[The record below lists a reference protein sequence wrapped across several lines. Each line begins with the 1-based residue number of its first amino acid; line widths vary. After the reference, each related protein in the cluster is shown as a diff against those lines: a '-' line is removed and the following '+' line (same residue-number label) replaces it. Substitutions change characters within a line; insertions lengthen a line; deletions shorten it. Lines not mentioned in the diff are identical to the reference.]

1 MRKYKASELINSL
14 SLYRNNDVMFLL
26 GAGCSI
32 GSGCMA
38 AGKLINEFKR
48 RIFCAENGIQYD
60 DPNGINDAK
69 LNENI
74 NEYFHYEG
82 ENEYSFYFEK
92 CFPNAQ
98 DRIMFIKEKF
108 QNVKPSYGYLCF
120 AKYLMDRK
128 IKYVLTT
135 NFDKLCERAII
146 KLHGEY
152 DMAIISDSLSPLEE
166 EKLNIIKL
174 HGDYY
179 YDSLKNTIEELESLS
194 QKIYNYIKSCRPK
207 KIVVIGYSGQDK
219 SVMSLLDDLTTNYGT
234 EISWCTL
241 SDDCSDEK
249 INNLLSINQNSGY
262 VKIDGF
268 EQFFYD
274 LYKFMNYKDELIDT
288 TIKDLQEKDIIMKK
302 ERQIEE
308 IYLNINY
315 ILEFPNLY
323 VFDLQSSAQFIKELN
338 DENNDIYI
346 LQSREKLYAVGS
358 IIKLKEILN
367 CDKYVI
373 ININNTELKIIQ
385 KCQLMKHTILC
396 WARNNGLFVY
406 KNNIYSDDKDQ
417 IKQGL
422 KVNVDIFNNNFCLMT
437 CVNYFSTELQIDE
450 RTKYAINR
458 KKSSLYAKSNFDL
471 RKQLLE
477 KYLGKLEFDYY
488 GIKLKFD
495 NKPVTSFMPYQ
506 KFDEYNCEE
515 EPLMV
520 TVDGSESVN
529 QIKLLAE
536 KGPRKTLLSPS
547 KIKVGVFCVKQ
558 DEDKLKEFL
567 SMLINGSDKPMFESI
582 IPTYTGFKNIFD
594 TEIEFIYDGLEGFDM
609 KRNFFK
615 TISLIDFAELCYR
628 GIKKLYDEK
637 QVDIVL
643 IFVGNNL
650 KKFKSNDSFD
660 LHDYVKVSCANS
672 YKTQFLE
679 ESTLDSTDNINKRL
693 LNLSI
698 ALFTKTI
705 GMPWY
710 PKKYS
715 KNTLFLGISFGV
727 DENGV
732 NVGCSQ
738 MFDGAGRG
746 LQLIITK
753 VSDKHRKNQ
762 YLSLEEAYNLGL
774 EIRKTYYKSSK
785 IEEIQRIVIHRC
797 DPFRKEEI
805 EGFKKAFTGIEDF
818 VLIQI
823 TEKVN
828 FNAYRFK
835 NSYCFGYPVSRGTV
849 VKCSENSAYV
859 WTDGS
864 IINTDVL
871 GGKTYRN
878 NTRGMGKPLKII
890 KYHGNITLNEIVDDL
905 MFLTKM
911 DFNSS
916 DVLYSK
922 LPVTIKY
929 SRIVCDLLKQK
940 SLPNDTISFQYI
952 M

>member
-82 ENEYSFYFEK
+82 ENEYSFCFEK

-98 DRIMFIKEKF
+98 DRIKFIKEKF
-108 QNVKPSYGYLCF
+108 HNVKPSYGYLCF

-458 KKSSLYAKSNFDL
+458 KKSSLYANLNFDL

-488 GIKLKFD
+488 GIRLKFD
-495 NKPVTSFMPYQ
+495 NKPVTNFMPYQ
-506 KFDEYNCEE
+506 KFNEYNCEE

-529 QIKLLAE
+529 QIKLLTE

-609 KRNFFK
+609 KRKFFK

-849 VKCSENSAYV
+849 VKCSANSAYV

-940 SLPNDTISFQYI
+940 SLPNDIISFQYI

>member
-1 MRKYKASELINSL
+1 MKNFKAIDLINSL
-14 SLYRNNDVMFLL
+14 SLYHNNDVMFLL

-48 RIFCAENGIQYD
+48 RIYCAKNGIRYD
-60 DPNGINDAK
+60 DSSIINDIE
-69 LNENI
+69 LNKSI
-74 NEYFHYEG
+74 NEFFHNDV

-92 CFPNAQ
+92 CFPNPN
-98 DRIMFIKEKF
+98 DRIKFVREKF
-108 QNVKPSYGYLCF
+108 LGISPSYGYLCL
-120 AKYLMDRK
+120 AKYLMNHS

-135 NFDKLCERAII
+135 NFDQLCQKAVGKLNE
-146 KLHGEY
+146 KY
-152 DMAIISDSLSPLEE
+152 DMVIMSDSLSPKQEGE
-166 EKLNIIKL
+166 LNIIEL
-174 HGDYY
+174 HGDYN
-179 YDSLKNTIEELESLS
+179 YDSLKNTKDELESLS
-194 QKIYNYIKSCRPK
+194 QKIHDYIQSCRPK

-219 SVMSLLDDLTTNYGT
+219 SVMSLLNDLTTNFDT
-234 EISWCTL
+234 EILWCTI
-241 SDDCSDEK
+241 SDDYSNDR

-268 EQFFYD
+268 EQFFYN
-274 LYKFMNYKDELIDT
+274 LYKFMNFQDELIDS
-288 TIKDLQEKDIIMKK
+288 TITNLQEEDIIIKK
-302 ERQIEE
+302 ERQIED

-315 ILEFPNLY
+315 ILEFPYLY
-323 VFDLQSSAQFIKELN
+323 VFDIHCNVQFVKEIN
-338 DENNDIYI
+338 EKYNDIYI
-346 LQSREKLYAVGS
+346 LQSGEKLYAVGN
-358 IIKLKEILN
+358 IVKLKEILKR
-367 CDKYVI
+367 DKYVKL
-373 ININNTELKIIQ
+373 NINNVELRLVQ
-385 KCQLMKHTILC
+385 KCQIMKHIILC
-396 WARNNGLFVY
+396 WARNKGLLVF
-406 KNNIYSDDKDQ
+406 KNNIYSDNKDQ

-422 KVNVDIFNNNFCLMT
+422 KIDVDIFNNTFCLIT
-437 CVNYFSTELQIDE
+437 CINYFSTELQMDE

-458 KKSSLYAKSNFDL
+458 KKSELYAKSNFDL

-488 GIKLKFD
+488 GIRLKFD
-495 NKPVTSFMPYQ
+495 SKPVGNFGICQ
-506 KFDEYNCEE
+506 KFDEYDCGK

-529 QIKLLAE
+529 QLKLLTE

-547 KIKVGVFCVKQ
+547 KIKVGIFCVKQ
-558 DEDKLKEFL
+558 DEDKLKKFL
-567 SMLINGSDKPMFESI
+567 SMLINGFNTPISRSIFPTYKGFESI
-582 IPTYTGFKNIFD
+582 FETK
-594 TEIEFIYDGLEGFDM
+594 IEFIFGGLNNLDIDKNYFR
-609 KRNFFK
+609 KF
-615 TISLIDFAELCYR
+615 SLESFAEFCCR

-637 QVDIVL
+637 NVNIVL
-643 IFVGNNL
+643 IFIGNNL
-650 KKFKSNDSFD
+650 ERFKKGDTFD
-660 LHDYVKVSCANS
+660 LHDYIKVKCANS

-679 ESTLDSTDNINKRL
+679 ESTLDSTDDINKCL

-698 ALFTKTI
+698 ALYTKSI

-710 PKKYS
+710 PKEYS

-727 DENGV
+727 DKNGV

-774 EIRKTYYKSSK
+774 EIRKTYYNSSK

-805 EGFKKAFTGIEDF
+805 EGFKKAFAGIEDF
-818 VLIQI
+818 VLVQI
-823 TEKVN
+823 TERVD
-828 FNAYRFK
+828 FNAYKFK
-835 NSYCFGYPVSRGTV
+835 NHYCFGYPVSRGTMI
-849 VKCSENSAYV
+849 KCSKNSAYI

-871 GGKTYRN
+871 GERVYRN

-890 KYHGNITLNEIVDDL
+890 KYHGNITLNEIVEDL
-905 MFLTKM
+905 LILTKM

-916 DVLYSK
+916 DVMYSK

-929 SRIVCDLLKQK
+929 SRIVCDLLKQG
-940 SLPNDTISFQYI
+940 SFSSGKVSFEYI